1 MMDLLFRSFRNNRI
15 RSCLISDAK
24 RRRII
29 PYLRAFVGDYLG
41 RFGLQLPAY
50 SSACV
55 AAAAGTAAGAGC
67 KTAAILQ
74 ISAVDAH
81 LADEW
86 SGQLRNGPSCGEAA
100 ADINLRS

>member
-1 MMDLLFRSFRNNRI
+1 MMDLLFRNNRI
-15 RSCLISDAK
+15 RSCLISESK

-29 PYLRAFVGDYLG
+29 PYLPTFVGDFLWES
-41 RFGLQLPAY
+41 GLRLPAH

-55 AAAAGTAAGAGC
+55 AAAAGTAAGANC
-67 KTAAILQ
+67 KMAAILQ
-74 ISAVDAH
+74 MSVVNAH

-86 SGQLRNGPSCGEAA
+86 SGQLRNGPSCGDLA